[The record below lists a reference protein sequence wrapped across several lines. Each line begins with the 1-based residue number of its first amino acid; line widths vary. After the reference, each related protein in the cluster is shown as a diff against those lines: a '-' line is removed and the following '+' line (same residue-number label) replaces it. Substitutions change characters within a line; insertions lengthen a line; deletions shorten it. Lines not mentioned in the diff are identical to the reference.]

1 MDDNKRK
8 SLDAALKSLDKTF
21 GKGTILRLGDKE
33 VEQIDSIGTGSVG
46 LILL

>member
-21 GKGTILRLGDKE
+21 GKGT
-33 VEQIDSIGTGSVG
+33 
-46 LILL
+46 